1 MLHITFT
8 IRNINDT
15 HSGIFLCIGV
25 LLFIIF
31 DIYISSIHTN
41 SHIYPL
47 VLEIMSFIY
56 LISLVMLES
65 HYTTM

>member
-8 IRNINDT
+8 IRNINYT
-15 HSGIFLCIGV
+15 HSGIFVYWRATFSNFGH
-25 LLFIIF
+25 
-31 DIYISSIHTN
+31 YISSIRTN
-41 SHIYPL
+41 THIYPL
-47 VLEIMSFIY
+47 MLEITIFIS